1 MQRWSLVNAAELSPQ
16 VCGKLAAQ
24 KKKTNRRKLFAA
36 FLNRNSILMIYFHLF
51 EAKGGGCFL
60 LRGFN

>member
-24 KKKTNRRKLFAA
+24 KKKKLIGENFSLH
-36 FLNRNSILMIYFHLF
+36 FSIVIQF
-51 EAKGGGCFL
+51 
-60 LRGFN
+60 